1 MLKES
6 MQVEVTKRLFTADE
20 YYRMGEVGILG
31 PEERTELIDG
41 EIIRMSP
48 PGNRHIACVN
58 RANAAFV
65 ETFGKRAIVSVQNPL
80 RLNIY
85 NEPQPDIV
93 VLQPRPDFYDSTRL
107 APEHTY
113 FVLEVSGTSLAFD
126 RKIKLARYA
135 SFGVPEVWIADL
147 KHHLLLV
154 FREPAGD
161 SYTSSLTLR
170 RNDSVSPLAFPD
182 AVFKVEQLIG

>member
-1 MLKES
+1 MNIEI
-6 MQVEVTKRLFTADE
+6 TKRLFTVDE
-20 YYRMGEVGILG
+20 YYRMGEVGIIG

-41 EIIRMSP
+41 EVIQMSP

-65 ETFGKRAIVSVQNPL
+65 EAFGKRAIVSVQNPL

-93 VLQPRPDFYDSTRL
+93 VLQPRADFYDSTRL

-113 FVLEVSGTSLAFD
+113 FVLEISDTSLTFD
-126 RKIKLARYA
+126 RRIKLARYA
-135 SFGVPEVWIADL
+135 TFGVPEVWIA
-147 KHHLLLV
+147 V
-154 FREPAGD
+154 FRSAESD
-161 SYTSSLTLR
+161 SYKSSLTLR
-170 RNDSVSPLAFPD
+170 RNGSISPLAFPD
-182 AVFKVEQLIG
+182 AVFKVEQLLG

>member
-6 MQVEVTKRLFTADE
+6 MQIEFTKRLFTVDE

-31 PEERTELIDG
+31 PQERTELIDG
-41 EIIRMSP
+41 EILRVSP
-48 PGNRHIACVN
+48 PGNRHVACVN
-58 RANAAFV
+58 RATNTFVKAFG
-65 ETFGKRAIVSVQNPL
+65 ERAIVSVQNPL

-93 VLQPRPDFYDSTRL
+93 VLQPRADFYDSTRL
-107 APEHTY
+107 APEHTH
-113 FVLEVSGTSLAFD
+113 FVLEISATSLAFD

-135 SFGVPEVWIADL
+135 EFGVPEVWIADL
-147 KHHLLLV
+147 KHDLLLV
-154 FREPAGD
+154 FREPSGD
-161 SYTSSLTLR
+161 SYKSSLTLR

-182 AVFKVEQLIG
+182 AVFKVEQLLG

>member
-1 MLKES
+1 MLKA
-6 MQVEVTKRLFTADE
+6 MQIEVTKRLFTVDE
-20 YYRMGEVGILG
+20 YYRMGEVGIIG

-41 EIIRMSP
+41 EVIRMSP

-65 ETFGKRAIVSVQNPL
+65 EAFGKRAIVSVQNPL

-93 VLQPRPDFYDSTRL
+93 VLQPRADFYDSTRL

-113 FVLEVSGTSLAFD
+113 FVLEISDTSLTFD

-135 SFGVPEVWIADL
+135 TFGVPEVWIADL
-147 KHHLLLV
+147 KHDLLLV
-154 FREPAGD
+154 FRDAESD
-161 SYTSSLTLR
+161 SYKSSLTLR
-170 RNDSVSPLAFPD
+170 RNGSISPLAFPD
-182 AVFKVEQLIG
+182 AVFKAEQLLG